1 MGTAVQ
7 HIHSDPNNTVEIV
20 VHIDESLG
28 EARRN
33 ELVNDLMMADG
44 IEAAE
49 FCPLR
54 FHLMLVQ
61 YSRDLMS
68 SIDVLGEVTS
78 KNVHAKLIGP
88 V

>member
-33 ELVNDLMMADG
+33 ELVNDLMMAEG
-44 IEAAE
+44 IEAA
-49 FCPLR
+49 
-54 FHLMLVQ
+54 
-61 YSRDLMS
+61 
-68 SIDVLGEVTS
+68 
-78 KNVHAKLIGP
+78 
-88 V
+88 